1 MSSADRKMLKVA
13 AAAALQGA
21 ARGDDIR
28 TFFLGAVGI
37 RNDGVLVA
45 SRNVASR
52 DVALSHH
59 AEARLVRKLT
69 PNSEVWVARV
79 RKNGEWALARP
90 CQSCQVRLK
99 SAGIARVT
107 YTIDENEWGVME
119 LDKDL

>member
-1 MSSADRKMLKVA
+1 MSSSDRKMLKVA
-13 AAAALQGA
+13 AASALQGLT
-21 ARGDDIR
+21 RGDDIR

-52 DVALSHH
+52 DVAPSHH

-69 PNSEVWVARV
+69 PNSAVWVARV

-90 CQSCQVRLK
+90 CQSCQIRLK

-107 YTIDENEWGVME
+107 YTIGEDEWGVIE
-119 LDKDL
+119 LDKTL

>member
-1 MSSADRKMLKVA
+1 MSSFDRKMLKVA
-13 AAAALQGA
+13 ATAALQGA
-21 ARGDDIR
+21 TRGDDIR

-37 RNDGVLVA
+37 RNDGVIVA

-59 AEARLVRKLT
+59 AEARLCRKLT

-90 CQSCQVRLK
+90 CASCQVRLK
-99 SAGIARVT
+99 SVGITKVT
-107 YTIDENEWGVME
+107 YTIDENEWGVIE
-119 LDKDL
+119 LDKDV